1 MNLKIGLRISI
12 ICWLC
17 LVIGCTSGDS
27 IPTYLVETSGLQPRL
42 LEPIDSMQLPASF
55 TPSGLAIDARG
66 RLYLGDRFS
75 RSIYCWD
82 SSGGLIDTIG
92 GPGEGPGEFSG
103 GPQSL
108 AVYRDS
114 LLAAID
120 YQTGRLLI
128 FQLDPA
134 PRFLRTFTFPSAL
147 LQVTWRSARHLLVS
161 AVPMPGESGVF
172 SITFSGK
179 DVRRHH
185 VSLPPATN
193 PIYGMRKVVACN
205 DRAVVADPFTNRV
218 TVLDAQGRPRWQ
230 LVFADLPA
238 QAPGKETT
246 EDPLYGTITLPDAAL
261 IASVALQDSSLYV
274 LVGWPPPLARRQVWH
289 LQLNGQVIERLELPV
304 AAKGIKIYNN
314 RLYALSADSLRLYL
328 YAL

>member
-1 MNLKIGLRISI
+1 
-12 ICWLC
+12 
-17 LVIGCTSGDS
+17 
-27 IPTYLVETSGLQPRL
+27 
-42 LEPIDSMQLPASF
+42 MQLPVSF

-75 RSIYCWD
+75 RSIYRWD
-82 SSGGLIDTIG
+82 SSGVLIDTIG

-108 AVYRDS
+108 TVYRDS

-128 FQLDPA
+128 FQLNPA
-134 PRFLRTFTFPSAL
+134 PRFLRTLTFPSAL
-147 LQVTWRSARHLLVS
+147 LQVTWLSARHLLVS

-172 SITFSGK
+172 SITLAGEA
-179 DVRRHH
+179 VRRQP
-185 VSLPPATN
+185 VGLPPAAN
-193 PIYGMRKVVACN
+193 PIYGMHKVAARN
-205 DRAVVADPFTNRV
+205 GRAVVANPFTNRM
-218 TVLDAQGRPRWQ
+218 TVLDAQGQPLWQ

-238 QAPGKETT
+238 QAPGKATT
-246 EDPLYGTITLPDAAL
+246 EDPLYGTITLPDVAL

-274 LVGWPPPLARRQVWH
+274 LAGWPPSLARRQVWH
-289 LQLNGQVIERLELPV
+289 LRLNGQVIERLELPV
-304 AAKGIKIYNN
+304 MAKGIAIYNN
-314 RLYALSADSLRLYL
+314 QLYALSADALRLYL